1 MRSNDALRTGLAT
14 LLTAC
19 VLLTVWAWAT
29 GPGGLQKTVLPSPA
43 DVLGALYNGWIAGQ
57 LWPHAAFTAQAAFAG
72 LLIGTLLG
80 LAGAALVVMVPVL
93 EAFLLPVVF
102 AMQSVPK
109 IAVAPLVIAYLGFG
123 IGSKIFTAALLAFF
137 PVFVAAITG
146 MRSLDP
152 GLIDLYRVASASRW
166 HVLRHARIPAAA
178 PYLFASLQIAIVLSL
193 IGSVVSE
200 FIASTHGLGF
210 VIKARSQDLDVSMMF
225 AAIFTLSLMGVL
237 GGAAVSWAQRRLVFW
252 VAR

>member
-1 MRSNDALRTGLAT
+1 MKPGEALRSGLGT

-19 VLLTVWAWAT
+19 VLLLAWAWAT
-29 GPGGLQKTVLPSPA
+29 APGGLQKTVLPSPA
-43 DVLGALYNGWIAGQ
+43 DVLGALYNGWVAGQ
-57 LWPHAAFTAQAAFAG
+57 LWPHAAFTAQAALSG
-72 LLIGTLLG
+72 LLLGTVLG
-80 LAGAALVVMVPVL
+80 FMFAALVVMVPLL

-102 AMQSVPK
+102 ALQSVPK

-146 MRSLDP
+146 MRSLDA
-152 GLIDLYRVASASRW
+152 GLIDLYRALSASRW
-166 HVLRHARIPAAA
+166 HVLWHARIPAAA
-178 PYLFASLQIAIVLSL
+178 PFLFAALQIAIVLSL

-210 VIKARSQDLDVSMMF
+210 IIKARSQDLDVSMMF

-237 GGAAVSWAQRRLVFW
+237 GSALVSVARHRLVFW
-252 VAR
+252 SAH